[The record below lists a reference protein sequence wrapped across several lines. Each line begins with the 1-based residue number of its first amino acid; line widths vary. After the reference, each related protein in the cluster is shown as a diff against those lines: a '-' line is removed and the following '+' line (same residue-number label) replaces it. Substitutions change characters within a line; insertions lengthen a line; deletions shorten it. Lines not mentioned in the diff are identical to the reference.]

1 MRIIIIEPEFDGH
14 YIITYVKFV
23 IEKLLSHKID
33 VILITSEQARNHLA
47 LKIIQKA
54 YPKIKIKFLKYTR
67 PKNYGYFFLLL
78 FQVKLYFLIK
88 KIFSEIADNNKI
100 DKVFVNSIDH
110 FDKALAIL
118 GDPFKKTPFV
128 AMYNSPKFHFHF
140 FNFTNSIRFKLF
152 SKYLFERILKMNN
165 LVKILVNDHLFIK
178 YLKIVSLK
186 NINKVNFFFH
196 PVKFYKNYSKKI
208 SYEKLSLP
216 KNSIPIL
223 VYGYLRMS
231 KGIIELLKA
240 LDDPKVCTK
249 LVVILAG
256 NQVSELRKV
265 LRQEYYNN
273 LVKKKKLFV
282 YDFFHNDKDEAV
294 LFSAAKIVWVGYDKT
309 PFASG
314 VLIQAAVKRIPV
326 IATYYGIIG
335 DLTFKYNLGIRVNI
349 DIKNS
354 IINALNNI
362 CYKKYDSK
370 FSNNKNIL
378 IKNSKPKLFMNL
390 VYNLLRN

>member
-1 MRIIIIEPEFDGH
+1 
-14 YIITYVKFV
+14 
-23 IEKLLSHKID
+23 
-33 VILITSEQARNHLA
+33 
-47 LKIIQKA
+47 
-54 YPKIKIKFLKYTR
+54 
-67 PKNYGYFFLLL
+67 
-78 FQVKLYFLIK
+78 
-88 KIFSEIADNNKI
+88 
-100 DKVFVNSIDH
+100 
-110 FDKALAIL
+110 
-118 GDPFKKTPFV
+118 
-128 AMYNSPKFHFHF
+128 
-140 FNFTNSIRFKLF
+140 
-152 SKYLFERILKMNN
+152 
-165 LVKILVNDHLFIK
+165 
-178 YLKIVSLK
+178 
-186 NINKVNFFFH
+186 
-196 PVKFYKNYSKKI
+196 
-208 SYEKLSLP
+208 
-216 KNSIPIL
+216 
-223 VYGYLRMS
+223 MS

-249 LVVILAG
+249 LIVILAG

-282 YDFFHNDKDEAV
+282 YDFFHNDKDEAI

-326 IATYYGIIG
+326 IATDYGIIG
-335 DLTFKYNLGIRVNI
+335 DLTFKYNLGVRVNI

-370 FSNNKNIL
+370 FLNNKNIL
-378 IKNSKPKLFMNL
+378 IKNSKPKFFMNL